1 MKEIDISFKRQNN
14 KKKKKTINCIY
25 GVLQII
31 EPYYGVLQNI
41 ANGGYLVKVTIV
53 NMATGDKQE
62 RIDKTRYDYF
72 SV

>member
-25 GVLQII
+25 RVLQIV
-31 EPYYGVLQNI
+31 EPYYGMLQNI
-41 ANGGYLVKVTIV
+41 QGGGYLVKVTIV

-62 RIDKTRYDYF
+62 RVDRLMYDYF